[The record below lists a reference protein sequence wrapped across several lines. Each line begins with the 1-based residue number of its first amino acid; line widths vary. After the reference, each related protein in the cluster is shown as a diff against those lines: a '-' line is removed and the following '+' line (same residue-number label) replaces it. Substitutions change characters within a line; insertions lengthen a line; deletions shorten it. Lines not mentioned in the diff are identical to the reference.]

1 MMEERSSAHVADAAV
16 PSQRP
21 PSARER
27 VHTSPAADATHGDP
41 RRAKSVKAL
50 EVRLNARARRQSTR
64 HSSPA
69 CTPVLPC
76 EWRLHS
82 TRPGRASYHTPRAP
96 RVWRTAVTAGVEWRY
111 ASSGGSLGLCRSF
124 LIMCDVLEPIGP
136 LSGPVECVVLSK
148 CRIVSHPSVQ
158 LRTSLVRTYSV
169 SGLQT
174 GVGRAVSTFVF
185 HTW

>member
-1 MMEERSSAHVADAAV
+1 MS
-16 PSQRP
+16 SQRP
-21 PSARER
+21 PSGREKVR
-27 VHTSPAADATHGDP
+27 TSPAADATHGDP

-50 EVRLNARARRQSTR
+50 EVRLNARAQRQSTR

-96 RVWRTAVTAGVEWRY
+96 RVCRTAVTAGVEWRY

-124 LIMCDVLEPIGP
+124 LIIACATCWSRLGHSAGPWSVWFCQSVESCVTQACNQPFTECSLYWVMEVDREEDVE
-136 LSGPVECVVLSK
+136 
-148 CRIVSHPSVQ
+148 
-158 LRTSLVRTYSV
+158 
-169 SGLQT
+169 
-174 GVGRAVSTFVF
+174 RALN
-185 HTW
+185 